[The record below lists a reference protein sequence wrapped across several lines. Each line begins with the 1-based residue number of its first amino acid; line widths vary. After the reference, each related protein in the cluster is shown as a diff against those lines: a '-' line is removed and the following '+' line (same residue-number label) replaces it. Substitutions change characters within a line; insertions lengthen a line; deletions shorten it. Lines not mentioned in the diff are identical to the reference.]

1 MAAGCLAGCIALA
14 WRCYGG
20 HLLRLLPGCSGWRPP
35 CRQWGQ
41 RLLIFI
47 GLLHMG
53 AGRCYL
59 LDLRRVFAGRLA
71 VHAARACAAI
81 TALHF
86 AAAALRRTCGMRVLL

>member
-1 MAAGCLAGCIALA
+1 
-14 WRCYGG
+14 
-20 HLLRLLPGCSGWRPP
+20 
-35 CRQWGQ
+35 
-41 RLLIFI
+41 
-47 GLLHMG
+47 MG